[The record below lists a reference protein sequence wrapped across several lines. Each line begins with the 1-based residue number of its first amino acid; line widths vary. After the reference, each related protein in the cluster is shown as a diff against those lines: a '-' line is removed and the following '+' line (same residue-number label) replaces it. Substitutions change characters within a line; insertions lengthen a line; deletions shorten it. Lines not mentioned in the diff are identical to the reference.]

1 MENNKKEELDKISN
15 PIFKANRP
23 TYHLITEEKLDSLI
37 MNSFVGSFMFALFSI
52 FLGIGISEKNTTSII
67 AGILFLFFSAIF
79 YYQKIILINK
89 AKKSSEI
96 KSFEFTEKEASRDLE
111 ILSAIYGTFPDKVVD
126 VSEKIRSIVSGNKID
141 MVIKNS
147 ILEIDDP
154 DEGSIKKLEVEYII
168 NGQKIKKVF
177 QEHKRMQIP

>member
-1 MENNKKEELDKISN
+1 M
-15 PIFKANRP
+15 
-23 TYHLITEEKLDSLI
+23 
-37 MNSFVGSFMFALFSI
+37 
-52 FLGIGISEKNTTSII
+52 
-67 AGILFLFFSAIF
+67 
-79 YYQKIILINK
+79 
-89 AKKSSEI
+89 
-96 KSFEFTEKEASRDLE
+96 
-111 ILSAIYGTFPDKVVD
+111 SAIYGTFPDKVVD